1 MISTISTSRVKRARR
16 VSTWIAVAAA
26 TALVLTGCA
35 RGGTDGTDSAGG
47 ANEEA
52 KKSGEGLV
60 IGWSQRGI
68 SGSDWWKTLV
78 EGGQSEADKMGAKI
92 ELLDANG
99 DTVRQNADIQ
109 TLIAKGVDV
118 VIMNANDPIGV
129 GASVAALKE
138 AGIPLVTVNSNL
150 DDSLVPDMFCYVAE
164 DQGYTG
170 ALAGKVAAE
179 KAIEKFGDSGEIKV
193 VGIGGFPGD
202 VISDLRFNGFLT
214 GYEDVMKQYPGIT
227 TKKLETKYG
236 EWKPDKA
243 LAPIRDVATANPDL
257 KIVYSM
263 SDVMHGGIVQGL
275 KQAGVWGDGVLV
287 AGYDGGMNS
296 VKEMLD
302 NPTGP
307 LQATASNQP
316 WDQGA
321 TAVKM
326 ALAAFNDDRSA
337 CPDKTLFIETT
348 VVTPENAAEF
358 YKPEDTYVRA
368 TN

>member
-1 MISTISTSRVKRARR
+1 MRNHMSRTRLRR
-16 VSTWIAVAAA
+16 NVLAAAALAA
-26 TALVLTGCA
+26 TAVLVAGCQ
-35 RGGTDGTDSAGG
+35 GGPGG
-47 ANEEA
+47 ADAEA
-52 KKSGEGLV
+52 KATGEGLV

-78 EGGQSEADKMGAKI
+78 DGGQAEADAIGARI

-99 DTVRQNADIQ
+99 DTVRQNADVQ
-109 TLIAKGVDV
+109 TLITKGVDV
-118 VIMNANDPIGV
+118 VIMNPNDPIGV
-129 GASVAALKE
+129 SPSVQALAD

-150 DDSLVPDMFCYVAE
+150 DESLIPDMFCYVAE
-164 DQGYTG
+164 DQEYTG
-170 ALAGKVAAE
+170 SLAGEVAAN
-179 KAIEKFGDSGEIKV
+179 KALEKFGDAGEMKI

-202 VISDLRFNGFLT
+202 VLTDLRFNGFME
-214 GYEDVMKQYPGIT
+214 GWEAVMAEHPGVET
-227 TKKLETKYG
+227 VKLETKYG

-263 SDVMHGGIVQGL
+263 SDVMNGGVVSGL
-275 KQAGVWGDGVLV
+275 QQAGLWGDGVILSS
-287 AGYDGGMNS
+287 YDGGMVS
-296 VKEMLD
+296 VKEMVD

-326 ALAAFNDDRSA
+326 ALAAYNGDQSA
-337 CPDKTLFIETT
+337 CPDKTLFIDTT
-348 VVTPENAAEF
+348 VVTPDNAAD
-358 YKPEDTYVRA
+358 YYVAEDTYVRA
-368 TN
+368 QD

>member
-1 MISTISTSRVKRARR
+1 MVNPVSRASHRR
-16 VSTWIAVAAA
+16 WQLAAATVAVAALA
-26 TALVLTGCA
+26 LTGC
-35 RGGTDGTDSAGG
+35 RPGGDVSSAEDK
-47 ANEEA
+47 A
-52 KKSGEGLV
+52 SGEGLV

-78 EGGQSEADKMGAKI
+78 EGGQAEAEEIGARI

-118 VIMNANDPIGV
+118 VVMNANDPIGI
-129 GASVAALKE
+129 GPSVEALKD

-150 DDSLVPDMFCYVAE
+150 DESLVPDMFCYVAE
-164 DQGYTG
+164 DQEYTG
-170 ALAGKVAAE
+170 SLAGEVAAE
-179 KAIEKFGDSGEIKV
+179 KALEKYGDSGEVKI

-202 VISDLRFNGFLT
+202 VLSDLRFNGFME
-214 GYEDVMKQYPGIT
+214 GWDRVMADHAGIST
-227 TKKLETKYG
+227 VKLDTKYG

-263 SDVMHGGIVQGL
+263 SDVMNGGVVQGL
-275 KQAGVWGDGVLV
+275 QQAGLWGDGIILSS
-287 AGYDGGMNS
+287 YDGGMVS
-296 VKEMLD
+296 VKEMMD

-321 TAVKM
+321 TAVQM
-326 ALAAFNDDRSA
+326 ALAAYNDDQSA
-337 CPDKTLFIETT
+337 CPEKTMFIETT
-348 VVTPENAAEF
+348 VVTPENAAD
-358 YKPEDTYVRA
+358 YYVAEDTYVRA
-368 TN
+368 QD

>member
-1 MISTISTSRVKRARR
+1 MRNAITRSRGRR
-16 VSTWIAVAAA
+16 ILLGLTAVAA
-26 TALVLTGCA
+26 TALVLTGCRA
-35 RGGTDGTDSAGG
+35 SADTASDGDKA
-47 ANEEA
+47 
-52 KKSGEGLV
+52 SGEGLV

-78 EGGQSEADKMGAKI
+78 DGGQAEADKIGATI

-99 DTVRQNADIQ
+99 DTVRQNADVQ
-109 TLIAKGVDV
+109 TLITKGVDV

-129 GASVAALKE
+129 GPSVQALKD

-150 DDSLVPDMFCYVAE
+150 DESLVPDMFCYVAE
-164 DQGYTG
+164 DQEYTG
-170 ALAGKVAAE
+170 SLAGEVAAK
-179 KAIEKFGDSGEIKV
+179 KALEKFGDSGEVKI

-202 VISDLRFNGFLT
+202 VLSDLRFNGFME
-214 GYEDVMKQYPGIT
+214 GYDKVMDAESGISTDVLDMKF
-227 TKKLETKYG
+227 G

-263 SDVMHGGIVQGL
+263 SDVMNGGVVQGL
-275 KQAGVWGDGVLV
+275 QQAGLWGDGIIL
-287 AGYDGGMNS
+287 ASYDGGMVS
-296 VKEMLD
+296 VKEMMD
-302 NPTGP
+302 DPTGP

-326 ALAAFNDDRSA
+326 ALAAYNDDQSA
-337 CPDKTLFIETT
+337 CPDKTLYIDTT
-348 VVTPENAAEF
+348 VVTPENAAD
-358 YKPEDTYVRA
+358 YYVADDTYVRA
-368 TN
+368 QE

>member
-1 MISTISTSRVKRARR
+1 MVNPSASSSRRR
-16 VSTWIAVAAA
+16 WQIAAA
-26 TALVLTGCA
+26 TAAIAALALTGC
-35 RGGTDGTDSAGG
+35 RPGGDAATAED
-47 ANEEA
+47 
-52 KKSGEGLV
+52 KSTGEGLV

-78 EGGQSEADKMGAKI
+78 DGGQAEAEKIGARI

-109 TLIAKGVDV
+109 TLITKGVDV

-129 GASVAALKE
+129 GPSVQALKD

-150 DDSLVPDMFCYVAE
+150 DESLVPDMFCYVAE
-164 DQGYTG
+164 DQEYTG
-170 ALAGKVAAE
+170 SLAGEVAAT
-179 KAIEKFGDSGEIKV
+179 KSIEKFGDAGEVKV

-202 VISDLRFNGFLT
+202 VLSDLRFNGFME
-214 GYEDVMKQYPGIT
+214 GWERVMADHPGVST
-227 TKKLETKYG
+227 VKLETKYG

-243 LAPIRDVATANPDL
+243 LGPIRDVATANPDL
-257 KIVYSM
+257 KVVYSM
-263 SDVMHGGIVQGL
+263 SDVMNGGVVQGL
-275 KQAGVWGDGVLV
+275 QQAGIWGDGIILSS
-287 AGYDGGMNS
+287 YDGGMVS

-302 NPTGP
+302 NPDGP

-326 ALAAFNDDRSA
+326 ALAAYNDDQSA

-348 VVTPENAAEF
+348 VVTPENAAD
-358 YKPEDTYVRA
+358 YYVAEDTYVRA
-368 TN
+368 QGD

>member
-1 MISTISTSRVKRARR
+1 MTHTFGHRWTGRLAAGVA
-16 VSTWIAVAAA
+16 VIAVS
-26 TALVLTGCA
+26 ALALTGC
-35 RGGTDGTDSAGG
+35 RAGG
-47 ANEEA
+47 GPASEEDKA
-52 KKSGEGLV
+52 SGDGLV

-78 EGGQSEADKMGAKI
+78 EGGQAEADAMGAKI

-109 TLIAKGVDV
+109 TLITKGVDV
-118 VIMNANDPIGV
+118 VVMNANDPIGV
-129 GASVAALKE
+129 GPSVQALKD

-150 DDSLVPDMFCYVAE
+150 DESLVPDMFCYVAE

-170 ALAGKVAAE
+170 SLAGEVAANKALE
-179 KAIEKFGDSGEIKV
+179 KYGDSGQIKI

-202 VISDLRFNGFLT
+202 VLSDLRFNGFME
-214 GYEDVMKQYPGIT
+214 GYQKVMDEHPGIET
-227 TKKLETKYG
+227 VTLDTKYG

-263 SDVMHGGIVQGL
+263 SDVMNGGVVQGL
-275 KQAGVWGDGVLV
+275 QQAGLWGDGIIL
-287 AGYDGGMNS
+287 ASYDGGMVS
-296 VKEMLD
+296 VKEMMD
-302 NPTGP
+302 DPTGP

-326 ALAAFNDDRSA
+326 ALAAYNDDQSQ
-337 CPDKTLFIETT
+337 CPDKTLYIDTT
-348 VVTPENAAEF
+348 VVTPENAAD
-358 YKPEDTYVRA
+358 YYVPEDTYVKA
-368 TN
+368 NEE

>member
-1 MISTISTSRVKRARR
+1 MANPSAR
-16 VSTWIAVAAA
+16 VSRRRRQLAAAALAVAAL
-26 TALVLTGCA
+26 ALSGCRA
-35 RGGTDGTDSAGG
+35 DGG
-47 ANEEA
+47 ATTEEDKA
-52 KKSGEGLV
+52 SGEGLV

-78 EGGQSEADKMGAKI
+78 EGGEAEAEKIGARI

-109 TLIAKGVDV
+109 TLITKGVDV

-129 GASVAALKE
+129 GPSVDALKA

-150 DDSLVPDMFCYVAE
+150 DESLVADMFCYVAE

-170 ALAGKVAAE
+170 SLAGEVAANR
-179 KAIEKFGDSGEIKV
+179 ALEKFGDAGEMKV

-202 VISDLRFNGFLT
+202 VLSDLRFNGFMEGWERIMAEHAGVST
-214 GYEDVMKQYPGIT
+214 V
-227 TKKLETKYG
+227 KLETKYG

-257 KIVYSM
+257 KVVYSM
-263 SDVMHGGIVQGL
+263 SDVMNGGVVQGL
-275 KQAGVWGDGVLV
+275 QQAGLWGDGIIL
-287 AGYDGGMNS
+287 ASYDGGMVS
-296 VKEMLD
+296 VKEMMD
-302 NPTGP
+302 DPDGP

-326 ALAAFNDDRSA
+326 ALAAYNDDQSA
-337 CPDKTLFIETT
+337 CPEGTLYIDTT
-348 VVTPENAAEF
+348 VVTPENAAD
-358 YKPEDTYVRA
+358 YYVAEDTYVRA
-368 TN
+368 QGE

>member
-1 MISTISTSRVKRARR
+1 MRNHISRTRSGRNVLAF
-16 VSTWIAVAAA
+16 AALAA
-26 TALVLTGCA
+26 TAVLVAGCQTG
-35 RGGTDGTDSAGG
+35 AGSD
-47 ANEEA
+47 ADAEA
-52 KKSGEGLV
+52 KATGEGLI

-78 EGGQSEADKMGAKI
+78 EGGQAEADAIGARI

-99 DTVRQNADIQ
+99 DTVRQNADVQ
-109 TLIAKGVDV
+109 TLITKGVDV
-118 VIMNANDPIGV
+118 VIMNPNDPIGV
-129 GASVAALKE
+129 APSVQALAD

-150 DDSLVPDMFCYVAE
+150 DESLIPDMFCYVAE
-164 DQGYTG
+164 DQEYTG
-170 ALAGKVAAE
+170 SLAGEVAAN
-179 KAIEKFGDSGEIKV
+179 KALEKFGDSGEMKI

-202 VISDLRFNGFLT
+202 VLTDLRFNGFME
-214 GYEDVMKQYPGIT
+214 GWEAVMAEHPGVET
-227 TKKLETKYG
+227 VKLETKYG

-263 SDVMHGGIVQGL
+263 SDVMNGGVISGL
-275 KQAGVWGDGVLV
+275 QQAGLWGDGIIL
-287 AGYDGGMNS
+287 ASYDGGMVS

-326 ALAAFNDDRSA
+326 ALAAYNGDQSA
-337 CPDKTLFIETT
+337 CPDKTLFIDTT
-348 VVTPENAAEF
+348 VVTPDNAAD
-358 YKPEDTYVRA
+358 YYVAEDTYVRA
-368 TN
+368 QD

>member
-1 MISTISTSRVKRARR
+1 MLNPTARASRRR
-16 VSTWIAVAAA
+16 WQIAAATLAVAALA
-26 TALVLTGCA
+26 LTGC
-35 RGGTDGTDSAGG
+35 RPAGDT
-47 ANEEA
+47 AAAED
-52 KKSGEGLV
+52 KSTGEGLV

-78 EGGQSEADKMGAKI
+78 EGGEAEAEKIGARI

-109 TLIAKGVDV
+109 TLITKGVDV

-129 GASVAALKE
+129 GPSVQALKD

-164 DQGYTG
+164 DQEYTG
-170 ALAGKVAAE
+170 SLAGEVAAE
-179 KAIEKFGDSGEIKV
+179 KSLEKFGDAGEVKI

-202 VISDLRFNGFLT
+202 VLSDLRFNGFME
-214 GYEDVMKQYPGIT
+214 GWERVMAEHPGVST
-227 TKKLETKYG
+227 VKLETKYG

-263 SDVMHGGIVQGL
+263 SDVMNGGVVQGL
-275 KQAGVWGDGVLV
+275 QQAGLWGDGIILSS
-287 AGYDGGMNS
+287 YDGGMVS

-302 NPTGP
+302 NPDGP

-326 ALAAFNDDRSA
+326 ALAAYNDDQSA

-348 VVTPENAAEF
+348 VVTPENAAD
-358 YKPEDTYVRA
+358 YYVAEDTYVRA
-368 TN
+368 QGD